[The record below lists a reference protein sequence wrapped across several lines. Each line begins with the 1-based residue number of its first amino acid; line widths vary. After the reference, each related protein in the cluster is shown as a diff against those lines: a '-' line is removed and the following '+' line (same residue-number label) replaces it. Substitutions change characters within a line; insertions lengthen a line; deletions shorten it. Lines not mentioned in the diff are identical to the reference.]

1 MHAQGR
7 NVSPFFFF
15 TEEVREPAC
24 HFTLSQQAAYD
35 NLVWNECAPR
45 YGDTKDPAGQ
55 AATGLLSYLDK
66 NYNLLPRKYLPNGT
80 ALPSE
85 GTKDK

>member
-1 MHAQGR
+1 M
-7 NVSPFFFF
+7 
-15 TEEVREPAC
+15 REPAC

-35 NLVWNECAPR
+35 NLVWDECAAG
-45 YGDTKDPAGQ
+45 YGDTKDPADQ